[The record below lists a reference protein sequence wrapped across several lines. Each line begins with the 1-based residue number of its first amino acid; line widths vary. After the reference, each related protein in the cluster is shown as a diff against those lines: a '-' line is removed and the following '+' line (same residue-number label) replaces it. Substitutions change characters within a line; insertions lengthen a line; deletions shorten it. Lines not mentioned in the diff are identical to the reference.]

1 MKKEKGI
8 NPFHEII
15 KMLFLI
21 EREKERQG
29 KEANIAIITIMYLTL
44 LYNLQI
50 KL

>member
-21 EREKERQG
+21 ECKKERQG
-29 KEANIAIITIMYLTL
+29 KK
-44 LYNLQI
+44 QV
-50 KL
+50 

>member
-21 EREKERQG
+21 ECEKERPARKIARERQG
-29 KEANIAIITIMYLTL
+29 KK
-44 LYNLQI
+44 QV
-50 KL
+50 

>member
-21 EREKERQG
+21 ECEKKDKERS
-29 KEANIAIITIMYLTL
+29 KYSNNHNNVFNIIIQSSAI
-44 LYNLQI
+44 
-50 KL
+50 K

>member
-15 KMLFLI
+15 KMLFLT
-21 EREKERQG
+21 ECEKR
-29 KEANIAIITIMYLTL
+29 KTRKKASIAIITIVNLTL

-50 KL
+50 

>member
-21 EREKERQG
+21 ECEKRKTK
-29 KEANIAIITIMYLTL
+29 KEAEV
-44 LYNLQI
+44 
-50 KL
+50 

>member
-29 KEANIAIITIMYLTL
+29 KK
-44 LYNLQI
+44 QV
-50 KL
+50 